1 MSDKIML
8 AFCVHSHQPVGNYPA
23 VFEQAT
29 RECYLPFLRIL
40 QEYPEIRVTL
50 HYTGPLL
57 EWFEKTTPEFYDI
70 LTGLIARSQVELM
83 GGGFYEPILPVI
95 PEQDARKQLEYTGQY
110 LEGKFGVIPR
120 GMWCAER
127 IWDPSLPKKI
137 QAGSS
142 VEYTLLDDSH
152 FLSAGLCP
160 EDVHGYYI
168 TEREGYALKV
178 FPIDMQ
184 LRYLIPF
191 KEPHEIIHYLRRLK
205 ARGVKVVTYGD
216 DGEKF
221 GMWPGTHKW
230 VLEQG
235 WLKRFLDAL
244 LEVNDEIEIVPLSVA
259 LDTYAPSGLIYL
271 PTATYQEMM
280 EWSLLAP
287 QGRYYE
293 ELVKKAKGEHDW
305 DRKRAFLRGGMWD
318 NFLSKYRESNLMHKK
333 MLKMSSLVHTYG
345 DDASAVRHLFMAQC
359 NCAYWH
365 GLFGG
370 IYIGA
375 IRHAVYENLLKAEQI
390 IDRTRM
396 DGRSWVMEVSDYDV
410 DGHEEVL
417 ISGHILNCFI
427 SPHENAS
434 VFALEYKPAQY
445 NLSNILMRHPEIYH
459 KDVLNPQ
466 ARKKK
471 KAEGEPLSIHDIPH
485 VVSEEFKGL
494 LVYDTYLKNSFIT
507 HYLETPASV
516 EKILKENRI
525 EPSLTAHLPFSLI
538 SKTESHDGVEL
549 TFLGTKGHLEIHKTY
564 RYNASGSISL
574 SHSIKPLNENTWIVL
589 EWNIF
594 TLTGAKPYVDSQMI
608 ENDRG
613 VYRAQS
619 IEFKDELRE
628 FNVLL
633 ESETHWVVCI
643 VPIECVSQSEE
654 GFEKTF
660 QGWSIYF
667 MMQCQDSI
675 PDVVLKVHESCRS

>member
-1 MSDKIML
+1 MSEKILL
-8 AFCVHSHQPVGNYPA
+8 AFCVHSHQPVGNYES
-23 VFEQAT
+23 VFEQGA
-29 RECYLPFLRIL
+29 RECYLPFLKIL
-40 QEYPEIRVTL
+40 QEYPQIRVTL

-57 EWFEKTTPEFYDI
+57 EWFEKNSPEFFDI
-70 LTGLIARSQVELM
+70 LAGLVDRSQVELM

-95 PEQDARKQLEYTGQY
+95 PERDALSQIEYTKASLSGR
-110 LEGKFGVIPR
+110 FGAVPR

-137 QAGSS
+137 RGGET

-168 TEREGYALKV
+168 TEREGYPLKV
-178 FPIDMQ
+178 FPIDMN

-191 KEPHEIIHYLRRLK
+191 KEPHEIIEYLLRLRS
-205 ARGVKVVTYGD
+205 RGVSVATYGD

-221 GMWPGTHKW
+221 GMWPGTYSW

-235 WLKRFLDAL
+235 WLRRFFDAML
-244 LEVNDEIEIVPLSVA
+244 RVTDQIEVVPLADV
-259 LDTYAPSGLIYL
+259 LDRYPPRGLVYL

-293 ELVKKAKGEHDW
+293 ELVKRARNEHDW

-333 MLKMSSLVHTYG
+333 MLRVSALAQEYG
-345 DDASAVRHLFMAQC
+345 PDPEALRYLYRSQC

-370 IYIGA
+370 IYVGA
-375 IRHAVYENLLKAEQI
+375 LRHAVYENLLKAEEI
-390 IDRTRM
+390 IDARRLA
-396 DGRSWVMEVSDYDV
+396 GKSWVVEYRDLDL
-410 DGHEEVL
+410 DGHEEIL
-417 ISGHILNCFI
+417 ISGRRLNCAI
-427 SPHENAS
+427 SPHDNAA
-434 VFALEYKPAQY
+434 VFSLEHKPLHY
-445 NLSNILMRHPEIYH
+445 SLSNILMRNPEIYH

-466 ARKKK
+466 AHRK

-485 VVSEEFKGL
+485 EGSEEFREL
-494 LVYDTYLKNSFIT
+494 LVYDAYRKDSFVT
-507 HYLETPASV
+507 HYLDTPASV

-525 EPSLTAHLPFSLI
+525 EPSLTAQLPFTLVSRA
-538 SKTESHDGVEL
+538 EDEDGI
-549 TFLGTKGHLEIHKTY
+549 TLEFAAEREDLAITKTY
-564 RYNASGSISL
+564 RYDASGSVKL
-574 SHSIKPLNENTWIVL
+574 SHAITPLNENTWIVI

-594 TLTGAKPYVDSQMI
+594 SLSGEKPVVDGNPMDI
-608 ENDRG
+608 DRG
-613 VYRAQS
+613 VYRS
-619 IEFKDELRE
+619 RSVVVRDTHRGLDVRI
-628 FNVLL
+628 
-633 ESETHWVVCI
+633 ESEAHWVVCV

-654 GFEKTF
+654 GLEKTF

-667 MMQCQDSI
+667 MLQCASDV
-675 PDVVLKVHESCRS
+675 PDVALRVG

>member
-1 MSDKIML
+1 MSDKIKL

-23 VFEQAT
+23 VLEQGA
-29 RECYLPFLRIL
+29 RDCYLPFLRIL
-40 QEYPEIRVTL
+40 KEYPDIRMTL

-57 EWFEKTTPEFYDI
+57 EWFEENSPEFFDL
-70 LTGLIARSQVELM
+70 LTGLVARSQVELM
-83 GGGFYEPILPVI
+83 GGGFYEPIMPVI
-95 PEQDARKQLEYTGQY
+95 PENDAQEQIEYSKRY
-110 LEGKFGVIPR
+110 FEKKFGVTPR

-137 QAGSS
+137 RAGST

-191 KEPHEIIHYLRRLK
+191 REPHEIINHLRALK
-205 ARGVKVVTYGD
+205 ARGVHVSTYGD

-235 WLKRFLDAL
+235 WLTRFFDAL
-244 LEVNDEIEIVPLSVA
+244 LEVSDEIEMIPLSEA
-259 LDTYAPSGLIYL
+259 LDTYPPNGLIYL

-287 QGRYYE
+287 QGRFYE
-293 ELVKKAKGEHDW
+293 ELVKRAKSEHDW
-305 DRKRAFLRGGMWD
+305 DRRRAFLRGGMWD
-318 NFLSKYRESNLMHKK
+318 NFLSKYPESNLMHKK
-333 MLKMSSLVHTYG
+333 MLYVSSLVHAHG
-345 DDASAVRHLFMAQC
+345 EDSSAMRHLFMAQC

-375 IRHAVYENLLKAEQI
+375 LRHAVYENLLKAEAI
-390 IDRTRM
+390 VDGKRM
-396 DGRSWVMEVSDYDV
+396 AGRSWIMEVFDYDV
-410 DGHEEVL
+410 DGFDEVL
-417 ISGHILNCFI
+417 VSGKTLNCFI
-427 SPHENAS
+427 SPRENAS
-434 VFALEYKPAQY
+434 VFGLEYKPRQY
-445 NLSNILMRHPEIYH
+445 SLSNILMRHPEIYH
-459 KDVLNPQ
+459 KDVMNPES
-466 ARKKK
+466 RKKSK
-471 KAEGEPLSIHDIPH
+471 PEGEPLSIHDLPH
-485 VVSEEFKGL
+485 ATSEEFKEL
-494 LVYDTYLKNSFIT
+494 LVYDSYPKNSFIT
-507 HYLETPASV
+507 HYLEAPASV
-516 EKILKENRI
+516 EKILHENRI
-525 EPSLTAHLPFSLI
+525 DPSITAHLPFSLI
-538 SKTESHDGVEL
+538 ARSDRSDGVDL
-549 TFLGTKGHLEIHKTY
+549 TFLGTRGALEIRKTY
-564 RYNASGSISL
+564 RYDASGSVL
-574 SHSIKPLNENTWIVL
+574 VSHTIAPLGEGTWIVL
-589 EWNIF
+589 EWNLF
-594 TLTGAKPYVDSQMI
+594 TLSGERPLVDAQAM

-613 VYRAQS
+613 VYRARTVE
-619 IEFKDELRE
+619 IVDEARGLH
-628 FNVLL
+628 VCL
-633 ESETHWVVCI
+633 ESGVSWVVCI

-667 MMQCQDSI
+667 MLQCRDSV
-675 PDVVLKVHESCRS
+675 PDVVLKVKEACQS